1 VTKDIRDTKKS
12 YLLISFVA
20 FFIYLFFIFLGVLFY
35 NCCQSR
41 TVENENVII
50 LHFAAGYGVSG
61 LTGIIIA
68 AVMAAFISS
77 LNSIFNLLLAIST
90 SDFDKKYF
98 RKMKQVHIV
107 ERQPVYLRCS
117 G

>member
-1 VTKDIRDTKKS
+1 
-12 YLLISFVA
+12 
-20 FFIYLFFIFLGVLFY
+20 
-35 NCCQSR
+35 
-41 TVENENVII
+41 
-50 LHFAAGYGVSG
+50 
-61 LTGIIIA
+61 
-68 AVMAAFISS
+68 MAAFISS